1 MSTRRTL
8 RSSQVSRPSKARLR
22 SKTKQRSAKSQL
34 VALRPEAFRSQRLK
48 EKFKQN
54 ALSIALPITS
64 QIKKQSPRP
73 RSKIVK
79 RVVAKRVKSDKS
91 RPKKETITRR
101 KKLQDLKEFQ
111 DPALLKEKE
120 KLETQIKNKSKD
132 HQPDLLS
139 KRIRKSQ
146 NIRKNYLN
154 TLASLVKDFA
164 STEKNVKETEKGS
177 NFLIHRGENG
187 RYVKKEKRKVKQ
199 EIPNDDLLKV
209 KEEKNKDKPLKKR
222 WQILMDLKLEAEKK
236 NKEEQ
241 LHSSKFKS
249 KLPPNEKQLENE
261 KATAKET
268 KYDVFV
274 NRRIKLLKAKN
285 VAEKKLLASKR
296 SAEKNLKKSPEKEPQ
311 KDINARLSFIAQ
323 KYGNKTS
330 EAALQSAELTK
341 MFSRMETRLAEK
353 ISEWRVSVVNLMIER
368 SAKIMTSLE
377 GIKQS
382 ISAMS
387 KPVLPQPNPQVTT
400 EAPPLTPPAP
410 PVPQPN
416 VNSSPWDFRKKNQF
430 PRPQRINN
438 FFANAENS
446 EAKSAEPKSSD
457 EIEHTFTFGKQLL
470 IENENN
476 NLNETVPQKTEIA
489 ETEQAIRS
497 ATRTISFCAPHGEIF
512 FVHHKEEPKETPSP
526 LKSFNTF
533 PLSNNAS
540 APIVP
545 PINDNISEAIAQ
557 TKEML
562 SNSLN
567 FHAFRSNKLSQQLK
581 KSNK

>member
-1 MSTRRTL
+1 MSTRRTI
-8 RSSQVSRPSKARLR
+8 RSSQVSRPSKPPLK
-22 SKTKQRSAKSQL
+22 SKTKQKPKKPQL

-79 RVVAKRVKSDKS
+79 RVVAKRVKSDKTKE
-91 RPKKETITRR
+91 KKVMITRS
-101 KKLQDLKEFQ
+101 KKVQNLQESQASIF
-111 DPALLKEKE
+111 LKEKD
-120 KLETQIKNKSKD
+120 KPETQIQNKSKD

-139 KRIRKSQ
+139 KRIKKSQ
-146 NIRKNYLN
+146 NTRKNYLN
-154 TLASLVKDFA
+154 TLASLMKDFA
-164 STEKNVKETEKGS
+164 SAEKNGKETEKGS
-177 NFLIHRGENG
+177 NFFIHRGENG
-187 RYVKKEKRKVKQ
+187 RYVKKEKRKVKA
-199 EIPNDDLLKV
+199 EIPNNDLLKV
-209 KEEKNKDKPLKKR
+209 KEEKHKDQTFKKR
-222 WQILMDLKLEAEKK
+222 WQILMDSKLETEKK
-236 NKEEQ
+236 NKEE

-261 KATAKET
+261 QVTAKET
-268 KYDVFV
+268 KIDTLT
-274 NRRIKLLKAKN
+274 NRRIKYLKAKQI
-285 VAEKKLLASKR
+285 AEKKLLASKR
-296 SAEKNLKKSPEKEPQ
+296 SAQKNLKKSPEKESQ
-311 KDINARLSFIAQ
+311 KDKNAHLSFIAQ
-323 KYGNKTS
+323 KSGNKTS
-330 EAALQSAELTK
+330 EAALQSAELGR
-341 MFSRMETRLAEK
+341 MFSRMENRLAEK

-387 KPVLPQPNPQVTT
+387 KPALPQPNPQVTT

-416 VNSSPWDFRKKNQF
+416 LNSSPWDFRKKNQF

-438 FFANAENS
+438 FFANTENP
-446 EAKSAEPKSSD
+446 EAKSAEPKNSD

-476 NLNETVPQKTEIA
+476 NHDETVPQKTEKT
-489 ETEQAIRS
+489 ETEEAIKS

-512 FVHHKEEPKETPSP
+512 FVHHKEEPKETSSA

-533 PLSNNAS
+533 PLANK
-540 APIVP
+540 APAPTVP
-545 PINDNISEAIAQ
+545 PINNNISEAIAQ

-562 SNSLN
+562 SNSMN

-581 KSNK
+581 QSNK